1 MTPSRLPSSD
11 PESPNNQLLLMTNLY
26 VGVFQTLVYS
36 VLLPSSTVYSVLTL
50 GVVYGGAGSGPS
62 TVVDVSFHFLLK
74 FSFGVP
80 DGSQHGQFCQK

>member
-1 MTPSRLPSSD
+1 MIPSRLPSSD

-36 VLLPSSTVYSVLTL
+36 VLPSSTIYSVLTL
-50 GVVYGGAGSGPS
+50 GVVRWGRGWAFS